1 MRNKNGSITQREN
14 GEQNSM
20 KEEFGYSQLRFNYIT
35 DYANTIAEQA
45 IQMEMAWQNRNG
57 FKDDVNVEEW
67 INNQKSQ
74 IERNIEEFKRYLQPN
89 ILEEE

>member
-1 MRNKNGSITQREN
+1 
-14 GEQNSM
+14 M

-67 INNQKSQ
+67 INNHKSQ

>member
-1 MRNKNGSITQREN
+1 
-14 GEQNSM
+14 M
-20 KEEFGYSQLRFNYIT
+20 KEEFGYSQLWFNYIT

>member
-1 MRNKNGSITQREN
+1 
-14 GEQNSM
+14 M

>member
-1 MRNKNGSITQREN
+1 
-14 GEQNSM
+14 M

-74 IERNIEEFKRYLQPN
+74 IERNIEEFKQYLQPN